1 MTATA
6 EKKRAPFP
14 VEFYRSAVGKKWIM
28 ALTGIALI
36 LFLVAHMIGN
46 WKIFFP
52 DVDGIPEID
61 LYAEALRSLF
71 FPIVP
76 EYVMLWILRTGLIV
90 IFGIHIHAAYA
101 LTVMNRRA
109 RPEDYSGPR
118 SYIAANYASRTM
130 RMSGIIFF
138 AFIIFHLADLTLGSQ
153 PAAPEVWEYGEVY
166 ANLVASFSRPLV
178 SAFYILSMAILA
190 GHLYHGAWSMF
201 QSLGINN
208 PRFNPWR
215 RGLAIGLAVLAFAGN
230 SIMPVAVLAG
240 WVA

>member
-6 EKKRAPFP
+6 EKKRAPFL

-101 LTVMNRRA
+101 LTVSTTGMGPHHRSADRYCCRWSD
-109 RPEDYSGPR
+109 RP
-118 SYIAANYASRTM
+118 
-130 RMSGIIFF
+130 
-138 AFIIFHLADLTLGSQ
+138 SQ
-153 PAAPEVWEYGEVY
+153 
-166 ANLVASFSRPLV
+166 R
-178 SAFYILSMAILA
+178 
-190 GHLYHGAWSMF
+190 
-201 QSLGINN
+201 
-208 PRFNPWR
+208 
-215 RGLAIGLAVLAFAGN
+215 
-230 SIMPVAVLAG
+230 
-240 WVA
+240 